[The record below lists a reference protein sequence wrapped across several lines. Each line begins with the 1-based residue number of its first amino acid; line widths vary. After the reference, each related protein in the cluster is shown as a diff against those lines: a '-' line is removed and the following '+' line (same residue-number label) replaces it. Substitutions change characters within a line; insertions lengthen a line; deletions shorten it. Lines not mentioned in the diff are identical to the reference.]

1 MTSSAA
7 LRSPQTC
14 FRLPHCLGRFA
25 PCGFSLPPALRRA
38 DYRLPP
44 VIVLPLWMLM
54 LLLVVVVFVVE
65 TSRSTSEG
73 VVFYLL
79 VVLLY
84 IEIRDR
90 RASSLYVVVILLL
103 GILRLLIISAF
114 GEILRPTSAKVS
126 AGPPLSTVTTART
139 VSAAAGKA
147 GKRSA
152 AASMPA
158 SRHRSIAGVIR
169 LLYAGR
175 AVKEEPQAA
184 GAADKGIR
192 YARQSRQKPPQ
203 TRILYALIPGG
214 VMNGQAPS
222 FVAPTV
228 QCAAP

>member
-1 MTSSAA
+1 
-7 LRSPQTC
+7 
-14 FRLPHCLGRFA
+14 
-25 PCGFSLPPALRRA
+25 
-38 DYRLPP
+38 
-44 VIVLPLWMLM
+44 M
-54 LLLVVVVFVVE
+54 LLLMVVVFVVE

-103 GILRLLIISAF
+103 GILRLLIIPAF
-114 GEILRPTSAKVS
+114 GEILRQWYAKVS
-126 AGPPLSTVTTART
+126 ARPPLSTVTTAWT
-139 VSAAAGKA
+139 VSAAAGRA
-147 GKRSA
+147 EKRSA

-184 GAADKGIR
+184 DAADKGIW
-192 YARQSRQKPPQ
+192 YARQSRQKPSQ
-203 TRILYALIPGG
+203 TRIRLAPIPGG

-222 FVAPTV
+222 FVVPAV
-228 QCAAP
+228 LCAAP